1 MTGEAPATVRAG
13 RSVAPE
19 RPLAAALARAA
30 WLAILLGLTV
40 QILVLVAK
48 IAAGGQSSRLQLI
61 VDVAS
66 GVTWSALVCSGV
78 AVGTVLSRHRA
89 AMMGLLGLVSAPVAW
104 AAAKGVQRG
113 VQSMLGVPVETIG
126 PLVYQVGA
134 AKTLEYALLGVL
146 IGRLVRTPA
155 STLRAH
161 VLTGLLVG
169 LAFGGVILLL
179 NYLHASAAGSGLPPV
194 RIVAIGVNELL
205 FPIGCATVIYYVAR
219 CADQRSAIERL
230 VAGGG

>member
-1 MTGEAPATVRAG
+1 MTGQT
-13 RSVAPE
+13 
-19 RPLAAALARAA
+19 AAAARADHRNALEQPVAAVLARAA

-48 IAAGGQSSRLQLI
+48 IAAGGQSTHVQLI

-126 PLVYQVGA
+126 PLVYQVGVV
-134 AKTLEYALLGVL
+134 KTMEYALLGVL
-146 IGRLVRTPA
+146 LGRLVRTPS
-155 STLRAH
+155 STLRTH

-169 LAFGGVILLL
+169 LAFGGMILLL
-179 NYLHASAAGSGLPPV
+179 NYMHASATGAGLPV
-194 RIVAIGVNELL
+194 ARIVAICVNELL

-219 CADQRSAIERL
+219 FADRRSAIERL
-230 VAGGG
+230 AAGGG

>member
-1 MTGEAPATVRAG
+1 MTGEAATAGRAG
-13 RSVAPE
+13 HRDAPVQSVA
-19 RPLAAALARAA
+19 AVLARAA

-40 QILVLVAK
+40 QILVLLAK
-48 IAAGGQSSRLQLI
+48 IAAGGQSNRVQLI

-78 AVGTVLSRHRA
+78 AIGTVLSRHRA

-113 VQSMLGVPVETIG
+113 LQSMLSVPVETMG

-134 AKTLEYALLGVL
+134 VKTLEYALLGVL
-146 IGRLVRTPA
+146 LGRLVRTPS
-155 STLRAH
+155 STLRTH

-169 LAFGGVILLL
+169 LAFGGMILLL
-179 NYLHASAAGSGLPPV
+179 NHMHATAAGAGLPV
-194 RIVAIGVNELL
+194 TRIVAICVNELL

-219 CADQRSAIERL
+219 FADRRSAIERL
-230 VAGGG
+230 AAGGG